1 MLNTNANKYHFWV
14 EEDAFLKDFIVHTC
28 VTYDT
33 NSTFCIFSGNI
44 KKTRSLANYSVNF
57 VSLRLML
64 FKIHQ
69 YCNDIE

>member
-44 KKTRSLANYSVNF
+44 KKTR
-57 VSLRLML
+57 
-64 FKIHQ
+64 
-69 YCNDIE
+69 